1 MVRQLHVPE
10 AGELIHE
17 EGVLFDDGV
26 ENILGDK
33 SQRHSQ
39 NGQVRSADDA
49 GSLGAVSPV
58 HERISH
64 EPPAQNTGWFPP
76 WGTSLAF
83 YFWEPSNNVWIETGE
98 CLMLP

>member
-17 EGVLFDDGV
+17 EGVLFDDGI

-39 NGQVRSADDA
+39 NGQVSSADDA
-49 GSLGAVSPV
+49 GSLGAVSPMQ
-58 HERISH
+58 ERIPH
-64 EPPAQNTGWFPP
+64 EPPAQNTGWLPP

-83 YFWEPSNNVWIETGE
+83 Y
-98 CLMLP
+98 L